1 MEFKRMEAT
10 RMFEKYYVLL
20 PRRSAY
26 AALFVLLIL
35 AASSARA
42 SDDLPHRLLES
53 GRREFAVGNYKQ
65 AEFYL
70 RRSVTEAGNGGASDT
85 ELVLCLGD
93 LANVLL
99 IQGKTD
105 ESEVFLDRA
114 IAILKSRP
122 TVDRRQ
128 LPILLGLLGT
138 LYQQTGRLDQTEAI
152 LNEALHLGKKLL
164 ADEPLYLSDI
174 HNDLGVLHLKTGKR
188 KEAESD
194 FKTALALVGKVEN
207 VEMESSDRR
216 ASILANLSAVYFV
229 QEKRSLAEQTLLH
242 SIEIVE
248 RTHGSEHPNVC
259 ALLENLGLLY
269 LEQDDLVRSETVL
282 RRELAIRRTVFG
294 LENASTASA
303 AATLANVLVARNEYE
318 EAGILFAEAL
328 KTQEQVLGRGPEV
341 ATTLDQFANLLRRT
355 HRDDLAG
362 DMASRAES
370 IRFESAYTVSVRS
383 RRAR

>member
-1 MEFKRMEAT
+1 
-10 RMFEKYYVLL
+10 MFENRYVWL
-20 PRRSAY
+20 PGRLADTI
-26 AALFVLLIL
+26 LFVVLIL
-35 AASSARA
+35 AATSARA
-42 SDDLPHRLLES
+42 SDLTQRLLES
-53 GRREFAVGNYKQ
+53 GRMQFAAGNYKQ
-65 AEFYL
+65 AESYL
-70 RRSVTEAGNGGASDT
+70 RRSVAEAGNGGASDT

-93 LANVLL
+93 LSNLLL

-114 IAILKSRP
+114 IVILKSRP

-138 LYQQTGRLDQTEAI
+138 LYQQTGRLEQTEAV
-152 LNEALHLGKKLL
+152 LNEAQHLGKKLL
-164 ADEPLYLSDI
+164 ADEPLHLSDI
-174 HNDLGVLHLKTGKR
+174 YNDLGVLHLQTGKL
-188 KEAESD
+188 KQAESD
-194 FKTALALVGKVEN
+194 FKTALALVGKVKNLE
-207 VEMESSDRR
+207 VESTDRR
-216 ASILANLSAVYFV
+216 STILANLSAMYFV
-229 QEKRSLAEQTLLH
+229 QEKWSLGEQTLIH

-248 RTHGSEHPNVC
+248 RTHGSEHPIVC
-259 ALLENLGLLY
+259 ALLDNLGLLY
-269 LEQDDLVRSETVL
+269 FKQNDLVGAETVL

-318 EAGILFAEAL
+318 EAGSLFAEAL

-341 ATTLDQFANLLRRT
+341 AATLDDFANLLRRT

-370 IRFESAYTVSVRS
+370 IRFESAYTVSVKS
-383 RRAR
+383 RRGR

>member
-1 MEFKRMEAT
+1 MEAT
-10 RMFEKYYVLL
+10 RMFENRYGWLL
-20 PRRSAY
+20 RRLANTI
-26 AALFVLLIL
+26 LFVVLIL
-35 AASSARA
+35 AATSARA

-53 GRREFAVGNYKQ
+53 GRREFAAGNYKH

-70 RRSVTEAGNGGASDT
+70 RRSVTEAGNGGATDT

-93 LANVLL
+93 LSNVLL
-99 IQGKTD
+99 IQGKID

-138 LYQQTGRLDQTEAI
+138 LYQQTGRLEQTEAV
-152 LNEALHLGKKLL
+152 LNEALHLGKNLL
-164 ADEPLYLSDI
+164 TDEPLYLSDI
-174 HNDLGVLHLKTGKR
+174 HNDLGVLHLRTGKR

-207 VEMESSDRR
+207 LEMESSDRR
-216 ASILANLSAVYFV
+216 SSILANLSAVYFI
-229 QEKRSLAEQTLLH
+229 QEKWSLAEQTLLY

-248 RTHGSEHPNVC
+248 RTHGSEHPIVC
-259 ALLENLGLLY
+259 TLLDNLGLFY
-269 LEQDDLVRSETVL
+269 FKQDDLVRSETVL
-282 RRELAIRRTVFG
+282 RRELTIRRTVFG
-294 LENASTASA
+294 LENASTALA
-303 AATLANVLVARNEYE
+303 ASTLANVLVARNKYE

-328 KTQEQVLGRGPEV
+328 KTQEQVLGRVPEV

-370 IRFESAYTVSVRS
+370 IRFESAYTVSVKA
-383 RRAR
+383 RRDR